1 MVETIEGSCDRRFVP
16 NVGPVVAETDP
27 AARLRQRNQVVAC
40 LVGGAI
46 GEMVGGPFDRLPLAA
61 MLARVGG
68 DVTGPT
74 ATSRIGDDTQLTLF
88 TVEGI
93 IRAEMRWLDRGLC
106 HPPTVVWNA
115 YRRWGLSQGLALTPG
130 LFPDESSWLSE
141 RPELH
146 DRGRAS
152 PRCLEVI
159 SAGVAGSID
168 DRINRSDGSA
178 AVMRLAPVGLR
189 WEGAEA
195 ARNGAEFAALT
206 HGGDRAIAASAA
218 FAALV
223 AALRSGRPLAA
234 AVNDTVEAASDM
246 PAGDILAPATS
257 KALELARRQPRSA
270 EALHQLG
277 TGRTS
282 LGALLHAIYTLACT
296 DTFEQA
302 ILVAVTQD
310 GTSATSASLTGQLA
324 GLTYGLERIPSHW
337 QAICPVR
344 DLIVELAEDWQTV
357 QGSASFGFGVD
368 GSAQRLMRK
377 YPPW

>member
-1 MVETIEGSCDRRFVP
+1 M
-16 NVGPVVAETDP
+16 AEPDP
-27 AARLRQRNQVVAC
+27 AAKLHQRKQFVAC
-40 LVGGAI
+40 LLGGAI
-46 GEMVGGPFDRLPLAA
+46 GEMIGGPFDRLPLAV
-61 MLARVGG
+61 MRARVGG

-93 IRAEMRWLDRGLC
+93 MRAEMRWLDRGLC
-106 HPPTVVWNA
+106 HTPTVVWNA
-115 YRRWGLSQGLALTPG
+115 YRRWGLSQGLALAPG
-130 LFPDESSWLSE
+130 LSPDKGSWLLE

-159 SAGVAGSID
+159 AAGVAGSID
-168 DRINRSDGSA
+168 HRINRSDGSA

-189 WEGAEA
+189 WDGTEA

-218 FAALV
+218 FAVLV
-223 AALRSGRPLAA
+223 TALRTGRPLDV
-234 AVNDTVEAASDM
+234 AVNDSVEAASDM
-246 PAGDILAPATS
+246 PAGDVLAPATS
-257 KALELARRQPRSA
+257 KALDLAGRQPRSA
-270 EALHQLG
+270 EALHRLG

-282 LGALLHAIYTLACT
+282 LGALLHAIYTVACT

-302 ILVAVTQD
+302 ILVAVNQD

-324 GLTYGLERIPSHW
+324 GLIYGLETIPSHW
-337 QAICPVR
+337 QATSPVR
-344 DLIVELAEDWQTV
+344 DLIVELADDWLTIQD
-357 QGSASFGFGVD
+357 SASFGYGDD